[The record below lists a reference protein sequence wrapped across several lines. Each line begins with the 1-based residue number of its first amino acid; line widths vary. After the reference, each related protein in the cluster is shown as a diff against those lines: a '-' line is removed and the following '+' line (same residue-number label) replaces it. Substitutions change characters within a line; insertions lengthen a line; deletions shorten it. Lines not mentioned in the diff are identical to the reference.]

1 MEKVNSFIRRVNLE
15 LSRKLKVIPLSEVAK
30 RFLIDGNAHY
40 FDACSEDSHS
50 NEWGLFIEKVHGK
63 YKIIH
68 WSHTWSDEAW
78 NNEEDADISEEKVQ
92 VTSDY
97 RKVIKAINGAIGD
110 YGYDCWW
117 AKDAHHCNVNWQV
130 ISDPSDLYD
139 DEEEIDCGELPE
151 GFEPVNEEL
160 EPVPEEIKL

>member
-1 MEKVNSFIRRVNLE
+1 MKNPNTFIRELNLK
-15 LSRKLKVIPLSEVAK
+15 LCRKTKIVPLPEVAK
-30 RFLIDGNAHY
+30 RFLIDNNAVF

-50 NEWGLFIEKVHGK
+50 NEWGLFVEKKHGK
-63 YKIIH
+63 YKIVR

-78 NNEEDADISEEKVQ
+78 NNEEDADITEEKVQ

-97 RKVIKAINGAIGD
+97 RKVIAAINGAIDTD

-117 AKDAHHCNVNWQV
+117 IKDAHHTNVDWEV
-130 ISDPSDLYD
+130 INNSSDLYD

-151 GFEPVNEEL
+151 GFEPL
-160 EPVPEEIKL
+160 EAIPEEIEV